1 LLSSSILHL
10 QEVELARRVRPAQLP
25 TTILCKRCGY
35 FTDNQLMTEAE
46 VRIRDDID
54 FSKFKRIL
62 IKVGT
67 SVVVSQSDHTAA
79 LERLASTVEQIAEL
93 KLRGKE
99 IILVSSGAIG
109 LGSKALERRPGV
121 HRNLTAGLNGSENAE
136 KRACAAIGQ
145 ARLMSLYE
153 LLFNHKNVAC
163 SQILL
168 TNQDLK
174 QEQLSRLA
182 ETCNL
187 LLDMDVVPIL
197 NENDVTN
204 IKEPQSSE
212 SLQSNDKSIISDND
226 ALACRL
232 ACNLGVDLVI
242 LLTDV
247 DGVFTCPPS
256 MPGARII
263 SSIKQN
269 PCSAVHTT
277 LPDGSSGGTGR
288 GGMAAKISAV
298 SGALD
303 QVGAI
308 IIANGCKHNSILHAA
323 SGQTV
328 GTLIAKSLAPRA
340 MIPSARL

>member
-1 LLSSSILHL
+1 
-10 QEVELARRVRPAQLP
+10 VELKNL
-25 TTILCKRCGY
+25 
-35 FTDNQLMTEAE
+35 
-46 VRIRDDID
+46 
-54 FSKFKRIL
+54 
-62 IKVGT
+62 
-67 SVVVSQSDHTAA
+67 
-79 LERLASTVEQIAEL
+79 
-93 KLRGKE
+93 GKE

-109 LGSKALERRPGV
+109 LGSKALVDRRPGV
-121 HRNLTAGLNGSENAE
+121 LRNQTAGLNGSENAE

-145 ARLMSLYE
+145 ARLMTLYE
-153 LLFNHKNVAC
+153 MLFNHKNVSC

-174 QEQLSRLA
+174 QDQLGRLA

-204 IKEPQSSE
+204 TKETQSSE
-212 SLQSNDKSIISDND
+212 PSKTADKPIISDND
-226 ALACRL
+226 ALACKL

-247 DGVFTCPPS
+247 DGVYTCPPS
-256 MPGARII
+256 MPGAKII

-269 PCSAVHTT
+269 CSSEVHTT

-288 GGMAAKISAV
+288 GGMAAKINAV

-303 QVGAI
+303 SVRAI
-308 IIANGCKHNSILHAA
+308 IIANGFRQDSILRAVA
-323 SGQTV
+323 GQTV
-328 GTLIAKSLAPRA
+328 GTLIAKSSAPA
-340 MIPSARL
+340 TMMPTIPAARL

>member
-1 LLSSSILHL
+1 LS
-10 QEVELARRVRPAQLP
+10 
-25 TTILCKRCGY
+25 
-35 FTDNQLMTEAE
+35 DNQLMIEAISRKP
-46 VRIRDDID
+46 VLRDEID
-54 FSKFKRIL
+54 FSLFKRIL

-67 SVVVSQSDHTAA
+67 SVVAQPDHTAA
-79 LERLASTVEQIAEL
+79 LSRLASTVEQIVEL
-93 KLRGKE
+93 KNLGKE

-109 LGSKALERRPGV
+109 LGSKALVDRRPGV
-121 HRNLTAGLNGSENAE
+121 FRNQTAGLNGSENAE

-145 ARLMSLYE
+145 ARLMTLYE
-153 LLFNHKNVAC
+153 MLFNHKNVSC

-174 QEQLSRLA
+174 QDQLGRLA

-204 IKEPQSSE
+204 TKETQSVSE
-212 SLQSNDKSIISDND
+212 PSKTNDKPIISDND
-226 ALACRL
+226 ALACKL

-247 DGVFTCPPS
+247 DGVYTCPPS
-256 MPGARII
+256 MPGAKII

-269 PCSAVHTT
+269 CASSEVHTT

-288 GGMAAKISAV
+288 GGMAAKINAV

-303 QVGAI
+303 QVRAI
-308 IIANGCKHNSILHAA
+308 IIANGFRQDSILRAVA
-323 SGQTV
+323 GQTV
-328 GTLIAKSLAPRA
+328 GTLIAKASTPSPMLPT
-340 MIPSARL
+340 IPAARL